1 MDSELTTTEQ
11 VIEALEGLPNV
22 MKITGASYRR
32 AFNWKSSPTFPSN
45 TYAVM
50 TEALKA
56 RGKKASPALWGMI
69 EQPAEV
75 AQ

>member
-1 MDSELTTTEQ
+1 MVELTTTEQ
-11 VIEALEGLPNV
+11 VIEALGGLPKV
-22 MKITGASYRR
+22 MEMTGASYRR
-32 AFNWKSSPTFPSN
+32 AFNWKSSETFPSN

-56 RGKKASPALWGMI
+56 RKLTAPITLWGMI
-69 EQPAEV
+69 EQPTSEA